1 MARKNDAFY
10 FDSFRK
16 HAELSCQAAALLGEV
31 MRSYNIE
38 EFKSAVDKM
47 HQIEQAADEIKHE
60 INDALVTAFVT
71 PIEREDIAMLSE
83 NLDTV
88 TDRIEGV
95 MHRLYFDNI
104 TEIRPD
110 ALELVEMIERACTEM
125 CALLEDLP
133 QFKRSKTLRKHVI
146 AINDTEEEADHAYIR
161 AMRTLHTTET
171 DALKVFGWHEV
182 YTFLE
187 YCVDSCEHVADTV
200 SSIVMKNS

>member
-16 HAELSCQAAALLGEV
+16 HAQLSCEAAKLLAEV
-31 MRSYNIE
+31 MRTYDPAD
-38 EFKSAVDKM
+38 FHQAVEKM
-47 HQIEQAADEIKHE
+47 HAIEQQADEVKHE
-60 INDALVTAFVT
+60 INDALITAFVT

-95 MHRLYFDNI
+95 LHRLYFDNI

-110 ALELVEMIERACTEM
+110 ALELVQMIERACTEM
-125 CALLEDLP
+125 CALLDDLP
-133 QFKRSKTLRKHVI
+133 QFKRSKTLRTHVI

-161 AMRTLHTTET
+161 AMRKLHTTET
-171 DALKVFGWHEV
+171 DALKVYGWHEV